1 MRHAIVK
8 LVIGHHLL
16 QHVSAGDDGTQ
27 LDAKHVC
34 TGKLSMERVHF
45 LRRRADGQNAHTN
58 TGRRGERGREGA
70 DMGKEKRIKD
80 ARFQTSTTHVN
91 RCLRN
96 TEVCS
101 LILEEIWDPRK
112 SKGSSPL

>member
-1 MRHAIVK
+1 MDKMHTQTRDGEGHA
-8 LVIGHHLL
+8 
-16 QHVSAGDDGTQ
+16 
-27 LDAKHVC
+27 
-34 TGKLSMERVHF
+34 
-45 LRRRADGQNAHTN
+45 
-58 TGRRGERGREGA
+58 GERA
-70 DMGKEKRIKD
+70 DMGKEKRITD